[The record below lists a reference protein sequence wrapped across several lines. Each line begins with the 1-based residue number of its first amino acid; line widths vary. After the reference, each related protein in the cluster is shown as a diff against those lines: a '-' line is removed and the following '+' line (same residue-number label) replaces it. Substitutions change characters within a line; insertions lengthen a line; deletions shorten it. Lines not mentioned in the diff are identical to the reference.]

1 MNLQDLIKKYLDEE
15 KAKEFMDEMKSNKI
29 YVASEENMDVRYS
42 KLKGDFDAKTKEHE
56 EATRLIEE
64 LKANNKGNEDLQ
76 SKIGSYENQ
85 VVELQKELE
94 RTKIESSLK
103 VALANAKATDTDYIA
118 YKVRELNKDLTLDE
132 NGNIKGIDETLKEI
146 KTSFPN
152 FFEGEKKKEVEVND
166 LKKGEVKEVEPTS
179 LVEALQQKYD
189 QSKGDL

>member
-76 SKIGSYENQ
+76 SKIGSYESEVANLK
-85 VVELQKELE
+85 EELE
-94 RTKIESSLK
+94 KTKIESSLK

-152 FFEGEKKKEVEVND
+152 FFEGEKKKEIEVND
-166 LKKGEVKEVEPTS
+166 LKKGEVREMEPTS

>member
-76 SKIGSYENQ
+76 SKIGSYESEVANLK
-85 VVELQKELE
+85 EELE
-94 RTKIESSLK
+94 KTKIESSLK
-103 VALANAKATDTDYIA
+103 VALANAKATDADYIA

-152 FFEGEKKKEVEVND
+152 FFEGEKKKEIEVND
-166 LKKGEVKEVEPTS
+166 LKKGEVKEMEPTS